1 MLQYPKKLYICLDC
15 RHVFPIDIK
24 LGNLIGTI
32 LGKKNEI
39 ICPRPRCKGKT
50 IMHLQIKKYRC
61 RECGHKFSIH
71 RKLSDNLLWLFLG
84 KNKYVECPICK
95 SERITNDKRYLT
107 IKSLTYEKYK

>member
-15 RHVFPIDIK
+15 RHTFPIDMK
-24 LGNLIGTI
+24 LGNLIRTI
-32 LGKKNEI
+32 LGKKKEI

-50 IMHLQIKKYRC
+50 IMLLYINKCRC
-61 RECGHKFSIH
+61 WECRHEFSIR

-95 SERITNDKRYLT
+95 SERITNDKSYLA
-107 IKSLTYEKYK
+107 IKSLTYKKYK